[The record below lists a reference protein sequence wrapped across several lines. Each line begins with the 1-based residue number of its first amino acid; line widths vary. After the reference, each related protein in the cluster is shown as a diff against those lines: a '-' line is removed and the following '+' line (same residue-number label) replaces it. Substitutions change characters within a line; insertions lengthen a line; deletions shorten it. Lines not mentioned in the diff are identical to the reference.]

1 MFSACCRVA
10 FINEYT
16 RYCPKCGQECGIE
29 YKETIPW
36 IKCSELMPTND
47 ENYLIIF
54 REIQS
59 GLFDKNNGAHMN
71 LTRMKYL
78 YEWIPYDEAT
88 WRECCLPVSPDNKL

>member
-36 IKCSELMPTND
+36 SVVDKQHELYMEIKFIKCSER
-47 ENYLIIF
+47 IF
-54 REIQS
+54 
-59 GLFDKNNGAHMN
+59 GG
-71 LTRMKYL
+71 
-78 YEWIPYDEAT
+78 
-88 WRECCLPVSPDNKL
+88 

>member
-36 IKCSELMPTND
+36 IKCSERMPPDDDSN
-47 ENYLIIF
+47 IILK
-54 REIQS
+54 Q
-59 GLFDKNNGAHMN
+59 GKH
-71 LTRMKYL
+71 LTICAGWFPHKALTKYM
-78 YEWIPYDEAT
+78 EWIPYDEAT
-88 WRECCLPVSPDNKL
+88 WRELKCLKN

>member
-36 IKCSELMPTND
+36 IKCSESMPPDD
-47 ENYLIIF
+47 EQYKEISSGRSEIIMQTQ
-54 REIQS
+54 EIET
-59 GLFDKNNGAHMN
+59 LYGA
-71 LTRMKYL
+71 
-78 YEWIPYDEAT
+78 
-88 WRECCLPVSPDNKL
+88 